1 MVLADHSLL
10 GRLLR
15 SLLGV
20 AAMSVI
26 VSPGAKAEDDA
37 PDLDFLAYLGSW
49 QEGDEEWLAVAEWE
63 GEARVKEDSQAAAAE
78 RKDDENET

>member
-1 MVLADHSLL
+1 MADHSLSR
-10 GRLLR
+10 RLLR

-20 AAMSVI
+20 AAMSVV
-26 VSPGAKAEDDA
+26 VSPGAKADDDA

-49 QEGDEEWLAVAEWE
+49 QESDEEWLAVAEWE
-63 GEARVKEDSQAAAAE
+63 GEKRVKDDTQAAAQ

>member
-1 MVLADHSLL
+1 MADHSLL
-10 GRLLR
+10 GRILR

-26 VSPGAKAEDDA
+26 VSPGAKADDDA
-37 PDLDFLAYLGSW
+37 PDLEFLAYLGSW

-63 GEARVKEDSQAAAAE
+63 GEARVKDDSQAAAE